1 MGRPR
6 VRLKDVANATGYSVN
21 TVSLVLRGSSRLPL
35 KTRELILKE
44 AERQNYVP
52 NTLARSLILQ
62 STKMVGL
69 VLTDIMN
76 PTITQTARS
85 IELDLAK
92 AGYGVMFVSSDNKL
106 DNEKRA
112 LNHLQSS
119 QVDGILIY
127 PTNRNKIEHIQ
138 NIARSGYPILM
149 LSDVPEAGL
158 DVVAIDDI
166 KGAFLAVSHLI
177 EQGHKQIAILDG
189 AKGLGN
195 SDKYDGAVAAIK
207 AGGLPENAL
216 DIIDPDGHGA
226 IHGYNAIEK
235 AFALTPKPTAIFAST
250 DSLAIGAARWC
261 RENDLR
267 IPEDVAIV
275 GFDNTEAAEFCSTPL
290 TTINYA
296 SEDVSRQAVER
307 IISRIESDSIH
318 DEDTDITLI
327 SPNLVVR
334 GST

>member
-35 KTRELILKE
+35 KTRELIIKE

-52 NTLARSLILQ
+52 NQLARSLILQ

-76 PTITQTARS
+76 PTITKTARS
-85 IELDLAK
+85 IELDLAA
-92 AGYGVMFVSSDNKL
+92 AGYGVMFASSDN
-106 DNEKRA
+106 DVANEKRA
-112 LNHLQSS
+112 LKHLQSS

-127 PTNRNKIEHIQ
+127 PTNRNEIGHIQ

-149 LSDVPEAGL
+149 LSDIPNAGL
-158 DVVAIDDI
+158 DVVAIDDRT
-166 KGAFLAVSHLI
+166 GAFAAVSHLI
-177 EQGHKQIAILDG
+177 EKGHKQITILDG
-189 AKGLGN
+189 AKSLAN
-195 SDKYDGAVAAIK
+195 SDKYDGAMNAIRQ
-207 AGGLPENAL
+207 ANLPDSAL
-216 DIIDPDGHGA
+216 EIIDPEGHA
-226 IHGYNAIEK
+226 AVHG
-235 AFALTPKPTAIFAST
+235 FAAMQRAWASSTPPTAVFAST

-261 RENDLR
+261 RENNLQIPQDL
-267 IPEDVAIV
+267 AIV

-296 SEDVSRQAVER
+296 SEDVSKHAVER
-307 IISRIESDSIH
+307 IISRIESDTTT
-318 DEDTDITLI
+318 DEGLI
-327 SPNLVVR
+327 KLIKPNLVVR
-334 GST
+334 ESS

>member
-1 MGRPR
+1 MGRTR
-6 VRLKDVANATGYSVN
+6 VRLKDVAEATGYSVN
-21 TVSLVLRGSSRLPL
+21 TVSLVLRGSSRLPI

-52 NTLARSLILQ
+52 NQLARSLILQ

-76 PTITQTARS
+76 PTITKTARS

-92 AGYGVMFVSSDNKL
+92 AGYGVMFASSDNEIA
-106 DNEKRA
+106 NEKRA

-127 PTNRNKIEHIQ
+127 PTNRNQIEHIQ
-138 NIARSGYPILM
+138 NIARSGYPILL
-149 LSDVPEAGL
+149 LSNIPNAGL

-166 KGAFLAVSHLI
+166 EGANIAVSHLI
-177 EQGHKQIAILDG
+177 KQGHKQITVLNG
-189 AKGLGN
+189 AKSLGN
-195 SDKYDGAVAAIK
+195 SDKYDGAVNAIK
-207 AGGLPENAL
+207 QAKLPDSA
-216 DIIDPDGHGA
+216 IQIVDPKGHAA
-226 IHGYNAIEK
+226 IHGFAAMEK
-235 AFALTPKPTAIFAST
+235 SWAMSPRPTAIFAST

-261 RENDLR
+261 RENNLK
-267 IPEDVAIV
+267 IPQDIAIV

-296 SEDVSRQAVER
+296 SEDVSERAVKR
-307 IISRIESDSIH
+307 IISRIEADNNN
-318 DEDTDITLI
+318 EDKVITLI
-327 SPNLVVR
+327 EPNLVTR
-334 GST
+334 ESS

>member
-1 MGRPR
+1 MGRTR
-6 VRLKDVANATGYSVN
+6 VRLKDVAEATGYSVN

-52 NTLARSLILQ
+52 NQLARSLILQ

-76 PTITQTARS
+76 PTITKTARS
-85 IELDLAK
+85 IELDLAAK
-92 AGYGVMFVSSDNKL
+92 GYGVMFASSDNEL
-106 DNEKRA
+106 ANEKRA

-127 PTNRNKIEHIQ
+127 PTNRSEISHIQ
-138 NIARSGYPILM
+138 NIAKSGYPILM
-149 LSDVPEAGL
+149 LSDIPDANL

-166 KGAFLAVSHLI
+166 KGGNIAVSHLI
-177 EQGHKQIAILDG
+177 EQGHKQITVLDG
-189 AKGLGN
+189 AKDLGN
-195 SDKYDGAVAAIK
+195 SDKYDGAVAAVK
-207 AGGLPENAL
+207 AAGLPDSA
-216 DIIDPDGHGA
+216 IKIVDPEGHAA
-226 IHGYNAIEK
+226 IHGFAAMQK
-235 AFALTPKPTAIFAST
+235 AWASTPRPTAIFAST

-261 RENDLR
+261 RENNLN
-267 IPEDVAIV
+267 IPQDVAIV

-296 SEDVSRQAVER
+296 SEDVSKHAVER
-307 IISRIESDSIH
+307 ILSRIEADNAT
-318 DEDTDITLI
+318 EDTVITLI
-327 SPNLVVR
+327 KPNLVTR
-334 GST
+334 ESS

>member
-1 MGRPR
+1 MGRIR
-6 VRLKDVANATGYSVN
+6 VRLKDVAEATGYSVN

-35 KTRELILKE
+35 KTRDLILKE

-52 NTLARSLILQ
+52 NQLARSLILQ

-76 PTITQTARS
+76 PTITKTARS

-92 AGYGVMFVSSDNKL
+92 AGYGVMFASSDNEL
-106 DNEKRA
+106 ANEKRA

-127 PTNRNKIEHIQ
+127 PTNRNEISHIQ
-138 NIARSGYPILM
+138 NIAKSGYPILM
-149 LSDVPEAGL
+149 LSDIPDAGL

-166 KGAFLAVSHLI
+166 KGAHIAVSHLI

-189 AKGLGN
+189 AKNLGN
-195 SDKYDGAVAAIK
+195 SDKYDGSFAA
-207 AGGLPENAL
+207 AEDAGLPSSAL
-216 DIIDPDGHGA
+216 QIVDPEGHGA
-226 IHGYNAIEK
+226 INGFAAMQK
-235 AFALTPKPTAIFAST
+235 AWALTPRPTAIFAST

-261 RENDLR
+261 REHDLR
-267 IPEDVAIV
+267 IPQDVAIV

-290 TTINYA
+290 TTINYD
-296 SEDVSRQAVER
+296 SEDVSKHAVER
-307 IISRIESDSIH
+307 IISRIESDNMS
-318 DEDTDITLI
+318 DDTTITLI
-327 SPNLVVR
+327 EPNLVIR
-334 GST
+334 ESS

>member
-1 MGRPR
+1 MGRTR
-6 VRLKDVANATGYSVN
+6 VRLKDVAEATGYSVN

-52 NTLARSLILQ
+52 NQLARSLILQ

-76 PTITQTARS
+76 PTITKTARS
-85 IELDLAK
+85 IELDLAA
-92 AGYGVMFVSSDNKL
+92 AGYGVMFASSDNEL
-106 DNEKRA
+106 QNEKRA

-127 PTNRNKIEHIQ
+127 PTSHNEIEHIQ
-138 NIARSGYPILM
+138 NIARSGYPILL
-149 LSDVPEAGL
+149 LSDINNASL
-158 DVVAIDDI
+158 DAVAINDH
-166 KGAFLAVSHLI
+166 KGAYLAISHLI
-177 EQGHKQIAILDG
+177 ERGHKHIALLDG
-189 AKGLGN
+189 SLSLGN
-195 SDKYDGAVAAIK
+195 TDKMEGAQK
-207 AGGLPENAL
+207 ALQDAGLNPKSL
-216 DIIDPDGHGA
+216 CIIDTLGHNA
-226 IHGYNAIEK
+226 IHGFEAIEK
-235 AFALTPKPTAIFAST
+235 ALANNPRPTAIFATT

-267 IPEDVAIV
+267 IPEDLAIV

-296 SEDVSRQAVER
+296 SEDVSKRAVER
-307 IISRIESDSIH
+307 IVLRIESD
-318 DEDTDITLI
+318 ENLEQTAVTLI
-327 SPNLVVR
+327 EPNLIIR
-334 GST
+334 ESS